1 MTIDQS
7 KWERGCCAMTYQA
20 PPNARGEIVLLTRT
34 YGAELTRVEVYGPD
48 NRQIGELRELPNA
61 EAEALVG

>member
-1 MTIDQS
+1 MPIDQS
-7 KWERGCCAMTYQA
+7 KWERGCCAMTHQGKDA
-20 PPNARGEIVLLTRT
+20 SGNTVLLTRT

-61 EAEALVG
+61 EAEALVS